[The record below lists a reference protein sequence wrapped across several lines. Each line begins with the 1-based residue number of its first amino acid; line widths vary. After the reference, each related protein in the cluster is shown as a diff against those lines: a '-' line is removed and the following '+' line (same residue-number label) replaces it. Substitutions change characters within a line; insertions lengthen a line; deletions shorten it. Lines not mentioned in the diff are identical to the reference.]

1 MSESKKTVLLVD
13 DDEDC
18 RMQMRAYLA
27 PGGYEIQELCGKQEA
42 DEYLAERAP
51 DLAVFDLMMEE
62 PDSGFT
68 LCYETKKRYPNLPII
83 LATGVAG
90 ETGMEFSTATSE
102 ERSWVKAD
110 AVLNK
115 PIRPEQLR
123 AEVARLLEEEI

>member
-1 MSESKKTVLLVD
+1 MD

-18 RMQMRAYLA
+18 RMQMRMYLG
-27 PGGYEIQELCGKQEA
+27 PDGYEIVEA
-42 DEYLAERAP
+42 ESKAEAADLLRDSVP

-68 LCYETKKRYPNLPII
+68 LCYETKKSHPELPII

-102 ERSWVKAD
+102 ERSWIKAD

-123 AEVARLLEEEI
+123 NEVSRLLEEAD

>member
-1 MSESKKTVLLVD
+1 MTDAKKTILLVD

-18 RMQMRAYLA
+18 RMRMRMYLA
-27 PGGYEIQELCGKQEA
+27 PDGYEITEA
-42 DEYLAERAP
+42 DNKAEAEEMLAGGAP

-68 LCYETKKRYPNLPII
+68 LCYETKKKYPEMPII

-90 ETGMEFSTATSE
+90 ETGMEFSTATAE
-102 ERSWVKAD
+102 ERSWIKAD

-123 AEVARLLEEEI
+123 SEVARLLGEED